1 MKNKYTKMYLKY
13 IHFMP
18 SILQIHLHIN
28 TQQLYF
34 WYTKL
39 KSAKLEQ
46 VILYFFFFLEI
57 GLFYN
62 SLRVKL
68 LSFTF
73 F

>member
-1 MKNKYTKMYLKY
+1 MMKNKYTKMYLKY

-46 VILYFFFFLEI
+46 VILYLKGYSTFFFFFGNRLI
-57 GLFYN
+57 LQLPQ
-62 SLRVKL
+62 S
-68 LSFTF
+68 
-73 F
+73 